1 MALSSTSIKL
11 YQLFRIS
18 SFLIYLS
25 FSIRLGMLLLF
36 LNHKYFHLDINYAI
50 SRTYLF
56 INAFEMVVSLFIF
69 HFKNLNSKK
78 IIRLLMSSYNAFM
91 IITEVTDIKVFKN
104 WYYYAMLLSYCIW
117 QMYDNFNNIF
127 KQKFHK
133 TFIKKYIIQ
142 AIVVPVYVISQLII
156 LCLNYL
162 YLNKLTLFGV
172 DKFYHHCTGG
182 LVVLYIPVIVYFAKR
197 R

>member
-1 MALSSTSIKL
+1 MALSRTSIKL

-25 FSIRLGMLLLF
+25 LSIRLGMLLLF
-36 LNHKYFHLDINYAI
+36 LNHKYFHLDINFAI
-50 SRTYLF
+50 SRTYLSV
-56 INAFEMVVSLFIF
+56 NAFEVFISLFIF
-69 HFKNLNSKK
+69 HFKNMNSKK
-78 IIRLLMSSYNAFM
+78 FIRLLISSYNAFM

-104 WYYYAMLLSYCIW
+104 WYYYSMLLSYCLW

-127 KQKFHK
+127 KQRIHK
-133 TFIKKYIIQ
+133 SFIRRYIIH
-142 AIVVPVYVISQLII
+142 AIVIPVYIISQLVI

-162 YLNKLTLFGV
+162 YLNKLKLIGV
-172 DKFYHHCTGG
+172 DKYYYYFTGS
-182 LVVLYIPVIVYFAKR
+182 LAVMYIPVIVYFAKR